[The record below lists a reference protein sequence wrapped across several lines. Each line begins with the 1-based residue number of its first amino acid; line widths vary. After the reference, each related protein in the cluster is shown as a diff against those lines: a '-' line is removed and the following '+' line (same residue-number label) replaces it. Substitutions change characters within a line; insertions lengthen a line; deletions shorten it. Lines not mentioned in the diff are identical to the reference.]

1 MINQLSKASVGS
13 PITRAG
19 VSIFPVYL
27 HQATPGFLTGPD
39 SRLQVTERPGASV
52 PTLVVT
58 NPNGVPV
65 LITEGETLN
74 GGWQNR
80 VVNVSVLVPAD
91 AELDIPVSCV
101 EAGRWGGQRE
111 FGQRG
116 PKAPRRVRRGATVSV
131 TENLRHAQTRHSNQ
145 GAVWEAVDFELEA
158 NGIDAPTRAVEQLA
172 ERERRDHR
180 LADAIAELVARGP
193 LPGQCGI
200 VVAHGRR
207 VVAAEIYGSGDLLT
221 AAWETLIR
229 GYLLEARRE
238 PKGTPSATKALRFLE
253 KASQRVVAVSDSV
266 GLGREHRIASS
277 NIAGQALTIDDLLVH
292 ASAFALAA

>member
-1 MINQLSKASVGS
+1 MIAQLAKASVGS

-19 VSIFPVYL
+19 TSFFPVYM
-27 HQATPGFLTGPD
+27 HQSAPSVLTGPN

-52 PTLVVT
+52 PTLVVV
-58 NPNGVPV
+58 NPNGSPV

-80 VVNVSVLVPAD
+80 VVNVSVLVPA
-91 AELDIPVSCV
+91 ATEIDIPVSCV

-111 FGQRG
+111 FGRHG
-116 PKAPRRVRRGATVSV
+116 PKAPRRVRRGATMSV
-131 TENLRHAQTRHSNQ
+131 TDNLRLSQSRHSDQ
-145 GAVWEAVDFELEA
+145 GAVWQAVDYELQA
-158 NGIDAPTRAVEQLA
+158 NGIDAPTRAVEDLA

-180 LADAIAELVARGP
+180 LADSIAELCARGP

-207 VVAAEIYGSGDLLT
+207 VVAAEVYGSPELL
-221 AAWETLIR
+221 AASWESLVR
-229 GYLLEARRE
+229 GFLLEAGGE
-238 PKGTPSATKALRFLE
+238 LKGTPSATKALRFLE
-253 KASQRVVAVSDSV
+253 KAAKRVVAVSDGV
-266 GLGREHRIASS
+266 GLGREHRIAFS
-277 NIAGQALTIDDLLVH
+277 NIAGQALTLDDVLVH